1 MYLFTRKIY
10 YILLCICL
18 FKDETQTTVKAQ
30 IIQKIL
36 KFGVGVLSMCYLK
49 KLSIFSYNA
58 T

>member
-36 KFGVGVLSMCYLK
+36 KFGVGVLPMCYLK
-49 KLSIFSYNA
+49 KLSIFSSNA

>member
-36 KFGVGVLSMCYLK
+36 KFGVGVLPMCYLK